1 MALTNSLVGV
11 GMPAKL
17 SERVGYPGSTA
28 ITAAGS
34 ASTDAT
40 VLATQTK
47 VVNGT
52 FTGADGIRLPTNM
65 PLNEWYVVFN
75 SSGSTGLVY
84 PPTGGAL
91 NGGST
96 DTGLSMTTHKVAQF
110 MRLSTNVVIYNL
122 TA

>member
-1 MALTNSLVGV
+1 MALDRDLMGVGFADKQAQLVGA
-11 GMPAKL
+11 PAT
-17 SERVGYPGSTA
+17 TA
-28 ITAAGS
+28 VTAAGTTS
-34 ASTDAT
+34 ADAT
-40 VLATQTK
+40 VLGTQTK
-47 VVNGT
+47 MVTGT

-65 PLNEWYVVFN
+65 KLNDPYWVFN

-96 DTGLSMTTHKVAQF
+96 DAGLSMTTKKVAQF
-110 MRLSTNVVIYNL
+110 IRLSTNVVIYNL